1 MDDPNESLKYLQKIR
16 FMYPDNLL
24 VRENIAGQQFL
35 LDDFN
40 SALKIMKESVKIRK
54 DAKMLW
60 VVWILTGEEIYKNQI
75 INEYSKSMFNYL
87 NKLFL

>member
-1 MDDPNESLKYLQKIR
+1 
-16 FMYPDNLL
+16 MYPDNLL